1 MSYISALKK
10 FYPKSYKARFAIN
23 AYNVHKYFEHK
34 DPTVVTVHETYLRY
48 GGPEEGNW
56 YYTQGDPLVSHCIF
70 SKRQAVQVYVKYFE
84 EYEIEV
90 QPSLGDT
97 TTRSNIDIS
106 FSNELAKAYPESRP
120 YYC

>member
-1 MSYISALKK
+1 MSYISELKK

-48 GGPEEGNW
+48 GGPEEGGW
-56 YYTQGDPLVSHCIF
+56 YYTQGEPLVSHCIF
-70 SKRQAVQVYVKYFE
+70 SKKQAIQTYVKYFE
-84 EYEIEV
+84 EYEIEG

-97 TTRSNIDIS
+97 TTYSNIELS
-106 FSNELAKAYPESRP
+106 FSNRYAEVYPKTRP
-120 YYC
+120 HYC

>member
-1 MSYISALKK
+1 MSYISELKK
-10 FYPKSYKARFAIN
+10 FYPKSYKVRFAIN
-23 AYNVHKYFEHK
+23 AYNAHKYSEHE
-34 DPTVVTVHETYLRY
+34 DPTVVTVHETYLNY
-48 GGPEEGNW
+48 GGPEEGGWW
-56 YYTQGDPLVSHCIF
+56 YQAGYPVLSHCIF

-84 EYEIEV
+84 EYEIEG

>member
-1 MSYISALKK
+1 M
-10 FYPKSYKARFAIN
+10 
-23 AYNVHKYFEHK
+23 
-34 DPTVVTVHETYLRY
+34 YL
-48 GGPEEGNW
+48 G
-56 YYTQGDPLVSHCIF
+56 LVIVDLQFRWVEFVFFTHGLLLLVRKISHCIF

-84 EYEIEV
+84 EYEIEG